1 MKILLALI
9 KKEIKQILRDP
20 SSIVIAFILPLISI
34 MIYMYGINLDSVKIT
49 MGIKNDDNSPEVAT
63 LVKSFGHS
71 KYVNSIN
78 YDNMVDIKTAV
89 LSSKIKGAVI
99 IPNDFSTKLSRGQGV
114 NDRAD
119 LLVITDGS
127 EVNTA
132 NYVQSYALAISN
144 QWLATSKYK
153 KNLSK
158 PLINIENRTWYNP
171 DLNSHHFIVPGS
183 IAITMTLIGIL
194 LTSLVIAREWER
206 GTMEALLSTKV
217 RAIHIVLGKYIP
229 YFVLGMLST
238 AFNMFL
244 CVCVFQ
250 VPFRGSYFMFF
261 FISGIFLFTSLGIG
275 LMISTVL
282 KNQFMASMVSIS
294 LGFMPA
300 LMLSGLLFPINSMPV
315 FFQYLTMIIP
325 PRYYISFIESEFMAG
340 GVNEIRLANAF
351 YLTLL
356 GLLLFAGVYKK
367 TQMRLETSCSPLAGG
382 PKSLISR
389 REYND

>member
-1 MKILLALI
+1 MKILFALI

-20 SSIVIAFILPLISI
+20 SSIVIAFILPIISI
-34 MIYMYGINLDSVKIT
+34 TIYMYGVNLDSVKIT

-78 YDNMVDIKTAV
+78 FDNMEDIKTAI
-89 LSSKIKGAVI
+89 LRSKIKGAVI
-99 IPNDFSTKLSRGQGV
+99 IPNDFSTKLSRGQKA
-114 NDRAD
+114 N

-144 QWLATSKYK
+144 SWLATSKYK
-153 KNLSK
+153 SQLSR
-158 PLINIENRTWYNP
+158 PLINVEARTWYNP
-171 DLNSHHFIVPGS
+171 DLNSHYFIVPGS

-229 YFVLGMLST
+229 YFILGMLST

-244 CVCVFQ
+244 CVCIFQ
-250 VPFRGSYFMFF
+250 VPFRGSYLMFF
-261 FISGIFLFTSLGIG
+261 LISGIFLFTSLGIG
-275 LMISTVL
+275 LMISTAL
-282 KNQFMASMVSIS
+282 KNQFMASMVAMSV
-294 LGFMPA
+294 GFMPA
-300 LMLSGLLFPINSMPV
+300 LMLSGLMFPINSMPT

-325 PRYYISFIESEFMAG
+325 PRYYIAFIESEFMAG

-356 GLLLFAGVYKK
+356 GIILFIAVYKK
-367 TQMRLETSCSPLAGG
+367 TQMRLS
-382 PKSLISR
+382 
-389 REYND
+389 ND

>member
-20 SSIVIAFILPLISI
+20 SSIVIAFILPIISI
-34 MIYMYGINLDSVKIT
+34 TIYMFGINLDSVKIT

-78 YDNMVDIKTAV
+78 FDNMEDIKTAV
-89 LSSKIKGAVI
+89 LSSKIKGAIV
-99 IPNDFSTKLSRGQGV
+99 IPNDFSTNLSR
-114 NDRAD
+114 NHRAD

-144 QWLATSKYK
+144 QWLLRGKYRG
-153 KNLSK
+153 LVQK

-250 VPFRGSYFMFF
+250 IPFRGSYLMFF
-261 FISGIFLFTSLGIG
+261 LISGIFLFTSLGIG
-275 LMISTVL
+275 LMISTAL

-294 LGFMPA
+294 VGFMPA
-300 LMLSGLLFPINSMPV
+300 LMLSGLLFPINSMPT

-351 YLTLL
+351 YLTVL

-367 TQMRLETSCSPLAGG
+367 TQMRLEASCPPLEGG

-389 REYND
+389 RGDD

>member
-34 MIYMYGINLDSVKIT
+34 TIYMFGINLDSVKIT
-49 MGIKNDDNSPEVAT
+49 LGIKNDDNSPEVAT

-78 YDNMVDIKTAV
+78 YDNMEDIKAAV

-99 IPNDFSTKLSRGQGV
+99 IPNDFSTNLSKGQKA
-114 NDRAD
+114 N

-229 YFVLGMLST
+229 YFILGMLST

-244 CVCVFQ
+244 CVCIFK

-261 FISGIFLFTSLGIG
+261 LISGIFLFTSLGIG
-275 LMISTVL
+275 LMISTAL
-282 KNQFMASMVSIS
+282 KNQ
-294 LGFMPA
+294 
-300 LMLSGLLFPINSMPV
+300 
-315 FFQYLTMIIP
+315 
-325 PRYYISFIESEFMAG
+325 FMAG

-356 GLLLFAGVYKK
+356 GLILFAGVYKK
-367 TQMRLETSCSPLAGG
+367 TQMRLETASPRTNGRGSGKEAD
-382 PKSLISR
+382 
-389 REYND
+389 YD

>member
-20 SSIVIAFILPLISI
+20 SSIVIAFILPIISI

-78 YDNMVDIKTAV
+78 YDNMEDIKTAI
-89 LSSKIKGAVI
+89 LSSKIKGAVV
-99 IPNDFSTKLSRGQGV
+99 IPNDFSTKLSRRQK
-114 NDRAD
+114 AD

-132 NYVQSYALAISN
+132 NYVQSYANMITN
-144 QWLATSKYK
+144 QWLITSKYK
-153 KNLSK
+153 MHLPQ

-244 CVCVFQ
+244 TVCVFQ
-250 VPFRGSYFMFF
+250 LPFRGSYFMFF

-275 LMISTVL
+275 LMISTAL

-356 GLLLFAGVYKK
+356 GLILFVAVYKK
-367 TQMRLETSCSPLAGG
+367 TQMRLESVSPRTVGERVRVRA
-382 PKSLISR
+382 
-389 REYND
+389 

>member
-20 SSIVIAFILPLISI
+20 SSIVIAFVLPIISI
-34 MIYMYGINLDSVKIT
+34 SIYMYGINLDSVKIT

-71 KYVNSIN
+71 KYINSIN
-78 YDNMVDIKTAV
+78 FDNMEDIKTAV
-89 LSSKIKGAVI
+89 LSSKIKGAIV
-99 IPNDFSTKLSRGQGV
+99 IPNDFSTNLSR
-114 NDRAD
+114 NHRAD

-132 NYVQSYALAISN
+132 NYVQSYALAFSN
-144 QWLATSKYK
+144 QWLLRGKYRG
-153 KNLSK
+153 LVQK

-250 VPFRGSYFMFF
+250 IPFRGSYLMFF
-261 FISGIFLFTSLGIG
+261 LISGVFLFTSLGIG
-275 LMISTVL
+275 LMISTAL

-294 LGFMPA
+294 VGFMPA
-300 LMLSGLLFPINSMPV
+300 LMLSGLLFPINSMPT

-351 YLTLL
+351 YLTVL

-367 TQMRLETSCSPLAGG
+367 TQMRLEASCPPLEGG

-389 REYND
+389 RGDD